1 VNGTA
6 AAAAAASAPAGRAGH
21 ERRSAEVL
29 AAEGGPRVT
38 SGAGASVPVMAK
50 YDEQV
55 SRSLAGAHAT
65 ARVAKGPPDYVR
77 VGAGIGSAIA
87 WAMLDLA
94 DAIRANAPRE
104 GGGETLPARRE

>member
-1 VNGTA
+1 
-6 AAAAAASAPAGRAGH
+6 
-21 ERRSAEVL
+21 
-29 AAEGGPRVT
+29 
-38 SGAGASVPVMAK
+38 MAK

-55 SRSLAGAHAT
+55 ARSLAGAHAT

-94 DAIRANAPRE
+94 DAIR
-104 GGGETLPARRE
+104 GGGAGAAGQPGERLPEQRS

>member
-1 VNGTA
+1 
-6 AAAAAASAPAGRAGH
+6 
-21 ERRSAEVL
+21 
-29 AAEGGPRVT
+29 
-38 SGAGASVPVMAK
+38 MAR

-77 VGAGIGSAIA
+77 VGAGLGSALA

-94 DAIRANAPRE
+94 DAIRSINPPAER
-104 GGGETLPARRE
+104 LPERRD

>member
-1 VNGTA
+1 
-6 AAAAAASAPAGRAGH
+6 
-21 ERRSAEVL
+21 
-29 AAEGGPRVT
+29 
-38 SGAGASVPVMAK
+38 MAR

-55 SRSLAGAHAT
+55 ARSLAGAHNT

-94 DAIRANAPRE
+94 DAIRGDSPPS
-104 GGGETLPARRE
+104 GETPPEKRD